1 MLRLFLKKLA
11 SVFVLIAF
19 GTLGFVVAFYVRFA
33 SNWLM
38 VRGMAVAVFGILLGV
53 LAGICV
59 LKCACWKAHRE
70 RK

>member
-1 MLRLFLKKLA
+1 MFRLWLKRFA
-11 SVFVLIAF
+11 SAFVLILF

-38 VRGMAVAVFGILLGV
+38 VRGMAVAVAGIVLGV

-59 LKCACWKAHRE
+59 LKCASWKAHRE
-70 RK
+70 RR